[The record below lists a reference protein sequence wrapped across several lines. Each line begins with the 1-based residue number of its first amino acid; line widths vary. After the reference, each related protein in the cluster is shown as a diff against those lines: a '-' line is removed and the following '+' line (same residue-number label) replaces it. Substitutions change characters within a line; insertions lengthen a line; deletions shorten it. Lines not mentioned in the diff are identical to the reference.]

1 MACSTT
7 TAPPE
12 ARIPQDLHARLR
24 RAAELE
30 GRSITD
36 FVIHAIQQAT
46 QASLERTTILKL
58 SIANQET
65 FAQILLDPPPVA
77 PALTKAFERHQEL
90 FGEKPSKGID
100 IDRA

>member
-7 TAPPE
+7 TARLE
-12 ARIPQDLHARLR
+12 ARIPQDLHALLR

-46 QASLERTTILKL
+46 QTTLERTTILRL
-58 SIANQET
+58 SVSDQET
-65 FAQILLDPPPVA
+65 FAQALLDPPPIA
-77 PALTKAFERHQEL
+77 LALTKAFERHQEL
-90 FGEKPSKGID
+90 FGEK
-100 IDRA
+100 R